1 MAQDETERSI
11 HPRTVRP
18 DDAIGGRLST
28 GQLADASLAL
38 LGLLAG
44 VDDEPDSLAEEL
56 VELDESDELDEPVE
70 ALEFEPDLG
79 RLSVR

>member
-1 MAQDETERSI
+1 M
-11 HPRTVRP
+11 HLRTVRP
-18 DDAIGGRLST
+18 DDAIGDRLST

-44 VDDEPDSLAEEL
+44 VDDEPESLLDEL
-56 VELDESDELDEPVE
+56 EELDESDELDEPVD
-70 ALEFEPDLG
+70 ALEPEPEPDLG